1 MKRFMTIR
9 RGLALA
15 ALMCIAASGC
25 IVGVVDLDDVNG
37 SGDEE
42 ASRLVVQTVPVAN
55 RDGIRVTGLNGNITV
70 SGVAGVQE
78 VTIRATKR
86 VRSWSVADAEAHLSD
101 ILVRV
106 RTAPEEVLVETVH
119 SGEAGGRSYSVDYEI
134 IVPEAFFAS
143 VALANGNTIL
153 EELDSRVDVD
163 LANGNVIIRRVVGSA
178 QVSLGNGNLIASM
191 TMPAEGEILFSVGN
205 GSATLTIQREVSA
218 QLNAHVG
225 FGNITVSG
233 LPLQDPVSGPNSF
246 RCWLGSGTGAI
257 DISVGNGNIQV
268 QGG

>member
-9 RGLALA
+9 SALGLA
-15 ALMCIAASGC
+15 ALTCMSANGC
-25 IVGVVDLDDVNG
+25 IVGVVDLDDGSG
-37 SGDEE
+37 SGDEV
-42 ASRLVVQTVPVAN
+42 ASRLVVQTVPVSD

-70 SGVAGVQE
+70 SGAAGVQE
-78 VTIRATKR
+78 VTVRATKR
-86 VRSWSVADAEAHLSD
+86 VRSWSVADAEAHLPD

-106 RTAPEEVLVETVH
+106 RTTSEEVLVETVH

-134 IVPEAFFAS
+134 TVPEAFFAS

-153 EELDSRVDVD
+153 EDLDSRAQVD
-163 LANGNVIIRRVVGSA
+163 LANGNVLIRRVSGSA
-178 QVSLGNGNLIASM
+178 QASLGNGNLIASM
-191 TMPAEGEILFSVGN
+191 TLPNDGEILFSVGN
-205 GSATLTIQREVSA
+205 GSANLTIQPDVSA
-218 QLNAHVG
+218 ELNAHVG

-233 LPLQDPVSGPNSF
+233 LPIQDPVSGPNSF
-246 RCWLGSGTGAI
+246 RCRLGSGTGAI